1 MVGRPRNDQARR
13 EILRLAADVAS
24 RHGLDGLTIG
34 RLAAGLGLSKSGLFG
49 YFGSKEELQLATI
62 RRATE
67 VYVDAV
73 ITPATDQP
81 AGIVRLWA
89 LCLNWLSY
97 SRRRVFPGG
106 CFFFAAMAE
115 FDARTGP
122 VHDLL
127 VEASRTWNDLV
138 GQQIDRAIRCGEL
151 AEDTDRDQLAFE
163 VIALL
168 EAANAQSLLH
178 RDDTPYQRA
187 QRAIRDRLVVAGA
200 RPSTIEMPVDGR
212 PTTFP
217 ERNASRRAPRGSGR

>member
-13 EILRLAADVAS
+13 EILRAAADVAS
-24 RHGLDGLTIG
+24 RYGLDGLTIG
-34 RLAAGLGLSKSGLFG
+34 RLAADLGLSKSGLFG

-73 ITPATDQP
+73 ITPAAEQP
-81 AGIVRLWA
+81 AGIARLWA

-122 VHDLL
+122 VHDQL
-127 VEASRTWNDLV
+127 VETSRTWNELV
-138 GQQIDRAIRCGEL
+138 GRQIDEAVRRGEL
-151 AEDTDRDQLAFE
+151 AEDTDRVQLAFE

-168 EAANAQSLLH
+168 EAANAMSVLH
-178 RDDTPYQRA
+178 CDDTPYPRA
-187 QRAIRDRLVVAGA
+187 QRAIRARLLTAGA
-200 RPSTIEMPVDGR
+200 RPSAFEVPGGWPSDQ
-212 PTTFP
+212 
-217 ERNASRRAPRGSGR
+217 AS